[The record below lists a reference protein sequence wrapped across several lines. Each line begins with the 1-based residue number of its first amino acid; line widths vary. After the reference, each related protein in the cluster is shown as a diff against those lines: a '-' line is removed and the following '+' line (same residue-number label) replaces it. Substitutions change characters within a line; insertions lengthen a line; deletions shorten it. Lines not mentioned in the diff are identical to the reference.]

1 MVAVRNV
8 VAPAIGTSVYGNW
21 LQERQQ
27 HYVARLAQDICQDNP
42 QAAAPFL
49 QTAHLSQMQGHD
61 DLEASRLASTRLKG
75 QLPLQATLVAM
86 KDITGATIWI
96 CLGSTLLA
104 LLIPYYRNERT

>member
-42 QAAAPFL
+42 QAAPPPSRRPPPRAR
-49 QTAHLSQMQGHD
+49 SQDTMTWKPRAWHRH
-61 DLEASRLASTRLKG
+61 A
-75 QLPLQATLVAM
+75 
-86 KDITGATIWI
+86 
-96 CLGSTLLA
+96 
-104 LLIPYYRNERT
+104 

>member
-42 QAAAPFL
+42 QAAPPPSPPPPPPP
-49 QTAHLSQMQGHD
+49 QRQDPTTP
-61 DLEASRLASTRLKG
+61 EARAWHRH
-75 QLPLQATLVAM
+75 A
-86 KDITGATIWI
+86 
-96 CLGSTLLA
+96 
-104 LLIPYYRNERT
+104 

>member
-42 QAAAPFL
+42 HAAPPPSCRPP
-49 QTAHLSQMQGHD
+49 T
-61 DLEASRLASTRLKG
+61 
-75 QLPLQATLVAM
+75 
-86 KDITGATIWI
+86 
-96 CLGSTLLA
+96 
-104 LLIPYYRNERT
+104 